1 MLRRIIL
8 LSILVLSF
16 IPIDY
21 YHHYLSTSSAN
32 ASYEPVLSYS
42 TDDGIPSIIGD
53 PALKV
58 EEVARGLD
66 LPTTM
71 AFLGDNDILVLE
83 KDKGTVQRIVNG
95 KMIPEPLL
103 DVNVATDV
111 ERCMCGIAVSSHSD
125 SVSGGGTGLRTYVFL
140 YYTEAELTDSE
151 DIIEGKAPLGN
162 RLYRYEL
169 VNNKLINPVLLLDLP
184 AIPGPR
190 HNGGAIMIG
199 PDNNLYVPI
208 GDVDGSHMGGT
219 GETKAQNYVDGV
231 EPDGR
236 SGILRITQDGQPV
249 GGDGDG
255 SGSDI
260 GVLGNTHP
268 LNLYYAYGIRNSFG
282 FDFDPVTGNIWDTEN
297 GPGNSDEI
305 NLVEP
310 GFNSGWQEIQGM
322 ASNTDD
328 GFNLEEDIVN
338 FEGKGKYSDPELLW
352 MDTEGPTAAKFLNSD
367 KLGMQYVNDM
377 FVGDVHNGWIYHFD
391 LNEDRTDLILEG
403 PLADKIADTPVE
415 MQEIIFGEGFGGIT
429 DLEVG
434 PDGYLYVVSLG
445 QGAIYRI
452 VSGVNDDAGGVPIDK
467 EDEEQEED
475 DDVVVE
481 SEEEDNIS
489 NDDDDDEGEAD
500 EDGSFDDDD
509 GGGGNG
515 GDDGGGDEEG

>member
-1 MLRRIIL
+1 MLRIIL

-16 IPIDY
+16 ISTD
-21 YHHYLSTSSAN
+21 YHHYYLSSSSPTTTAAS

-42 TDDGIPSIIGD
+42 TDDGMPSIIGD

-58 EEVARGLD
+58 EEVVRGLD

-71 AFLGDNDILVLE
+71 AFLGPNDILVLE

-95 KMIPEPLL
+95 KILPEPLL
-103 DVNVATDV
+103 DVNVATSV
-111 ERCMCGIAVSSHSD
+111 ERCMCGIAVSQSD
-125 SVSGGGTGLRTYVFL
+125 TGITYVFL
-140 YYTEAELTDSE
+140 YFTEAELADSE

-199 PDNNLYVPI
+199 PDDNLYVPI
-208 GDVDGSHMGGT
+208 GDVDGTYTGGP

-249 GGDGDG
+249 G
-255 SGSDI
+255 I
-260 GVLGNTHP
+260 GILDNSYP

-310 GFNSGWQEIQGM
+310 GFNSGWREVQGM
-322 ASNTDD
+322 TS
-328 GFNLEEDIVN
+328 LEDNFDANDLVN
-338 FEGKGKYSDPELLW
+338 F
-352 MDTEGPTAAKFLNSD
+352 
-367 KLGMQYVNDM
+367 
-377 FVGDVHNGWIYHFD
+377 
-391 LNEDRTDLILEG
+391 
-403 PLADKIADTPVE
+403 
-415 MQEIIFGEGFGGIT
+415 
-429 DLEVG
+429 
-434 PDGYLYVVSLG
+434 DG
-445 QGAIYRI
+445 
-452 VSGVNDDAGGVPIDK
+452 
-467 EDEEQEED
+467 
-475 DDVVVE
+475 
-481 SEEEDNIS
+481 
-489 NDDDDDEGEAD
+489 
-500 EDGSFDDDD
+500 
-509 GGGGNG
+509 
-515 GDDGGGDEEG
+515 